1 MTASPWSEGRQIVH
15 VALQG
20 YELPERQRRPLNLT
34 FLVDVSG
41 SMRSPDK
48 LDLAKKAMNLA
59 IDRLRP
65 QDTLAV
71 TYYAEGAGTTL
82 QPTKGDEK
90 LKMRCAVASLR
101 ASGGTA
107 GATGMTNAYDQAQV
121 NFAAERVNRIAHHL
135 TGELGLGHMV
145 LPAPQIDATRDFLM
159 DVLGFGL
166 SDILVHRPL
175 PDLAQRVRE
184 VGEW

>member
-1 MTASPWSEGRQIVH
+1 
-15 VALQG
+15 
-20 YELPERQRRPLNLT
+20 
-34 FLVDVSG
+34 
-41 SMRSPDK
+41 MRSPDK

-90 LKMRCAVASLR
+90 LKMRCAVASLK

-107 GATGMTNAYDQAQV
+107 GATGMTNAYDQAQA
-121 NFAAERVNRIAHHL
+121 NFARDKVNRILMFTDGDFNVGVTDNKRLEDYVADKRG
-135 TGELGLGHMV
+135 TGIYLSV
-145 LPAPQIDATRDFLM
+145 Y
-159 DVLGFGL
+159 GFGRGNYQ
-166 SDILVHRPL
+166 DARMQTIAQAGNGVAAYVG
-175 PDLAQRVRE
+175 DLRDCLLYTSPSPRD
-184 VGEW
+184 